1 MINIVAII
9 LGTIVGNIIGNEIF
23 DSLYRKDKRVS
34 DFHKDNDVS
43 LRTRT
48 ENDMKQLDMMFDDQV
63 IMKLRDIQNHWIPE
77 RPIIYGDDRMYTE
90 SQYQAEKMHQAIDD
104 AVTVLLEKM

>member
-63 IMKLRDIQNHWIPE
+63 IRILRYSKPL
-77 RPIIYGDDRMYTE
+77 
-90 SQYQAEKMHQAIDD
+90 
-104 AVTVLLEKM
+104 VT

>member
-48 ENDMKQLDMMFDDQV
+48 ENDMKQF
-63 IMKLRDIQNHWIPE
+63 
-77 RPIIYGDDRMYTE
+77 PIEY
-90 SQYQAEKMHQAIDD
+90 
-104 AVTVLLEKM
+104 LP

>member
-1 MINIVAII
+1 MINIVVII

-43 LRTRT
+43 LHTRT

-63 IMKLRDIQNHWIPE
+63 IRIFA
-77 RPIIYGDDRMYTE
+77 DR
-90 SQYQAEKMHQAIDD
+90 
-104 AVTVLLEKM
+104 

>member
-43 LRTRT
+43 GYWRCRSC
-48 ENDMKQLDMMFDDQV
+48 V
-63 IMKLRDIQNHWIPE
+63 IRKNV
-77 RPIIYGDDRMYTE
+77 
-90 SQYQAEKMHQAIDD
+90 K
-104 AVTVLLEKM
+104 